1 MAGNLKQAEFLADTL
16 AHKITKLLTER
27 NNLRTELAR
36 KSSGSLE
43 RDKAFV
49 QAYKH
54 AVIDRAYSDMK
65 ASRLEHLLLI
75 R

>member
-16 AHKITKLLTER
+16 AHKVIKLLTER
-27 NNLRTELAR
+27 NNLRTDLAR
-36 KSSGSLE
+36 RSSGSLE

-54 AVIDRAYSDMK
+54 AVTDRAYSEIK

>member
-16 AHKITKLLTER
+16 AHRISQILTER
-27 NNLRTELAR
+27 NNLRIDLAR

-43 RDKAFV
+43 RDKAFIM
-49 QAYKH
+49 AYKH
-54 AVIDRAYSDMK
+54 SVCDKAYSELK
-65 ASRLEHLLLI
+65 AYRLEHLLLI

>member
-16 AHKITKLLTER
+16 AHRITQLLTER

-36 KSSGSLE
+36 KSSGSLD
-43 RDKAFV
+43 RDKAFI
-49 QAYKH
+49 QSYKH
-54 AVIDRAYSDMK
+54 AVIDRAYAELK
-65 ASRLEHLLLI
+65 ACRLEYLLLV

>member
-16 AHKITKLLTER
+16 ALRITKLLSER
-27 NNLRTELAR
+27 NNLRSELTR

-49 QAYKH
+49 QVYKH
-54 AVIDRAYSDMK
+54 AVIDKAYSAMT

>member
-16 AHKITKLLTER
+16 AHKILNLVTER
-27 NNLRTELAR
+27 NNLRTDLAR

-49 QAYKH
+49 QAHKH
-54 AVIDRAYSDMK
+54 SVIDRAYADIK
-65 ASRLEHLLLI
+65 AYRLEHLLLI

>member
-1 MAGNLKQAEFLADTL
+1 MANNLKQAEFLADTL
-16 AHKITKLLTER
+16 AHKIIKLLTER
-27 NNLRTELAR
+27 NNLRAELAR

-54 AVIDRAYSDMK
+54 AVIDKAYSELK

>member
-1 MAGNLKQAEFLADTL
+1 MAGKLKQAEFLADTL
-16 AHKITKLLTER
+16 SHKIVQLLTER

-36 KSSGSLE
+36 TSSGSLE

-54 AVIDRAYSDMK
+54 EVIDRAYSGMK
-65 ASRLEHLLLI
+65 AYRLEYLLQI

>member
-1 MAGNLKQAEFLADTL
+1 MANNLKQAEFLADTL
-16 AHKITKLLTER
+16 AHKIIRLLTER
-27 NNLRTELAR
+27 NNLRSELAR

-49 QAYKH
+49 LAYQH
-54 AVIDRAYSDMK
+54 AVIDKAYSQIT

>member
-16 AHKITKLLTER
+16 AHKILNLVTER
-27 NNLRTELAR
+27 NNLRSELAR
-36 KSSGSLE
+36 RSSGSLE

-49 QAYKH
+49 QTYKH
-54 AVIDRAYSDMK
+54 AVIDRAYSGMTAYK
-65 ASRLEHLLLI
+65 LEHLLQV